1 MSQIFHIHASKDNPI
16 IFFTW
21 ESLQWIPFWLTV
33 HFSTQK
39 MTGAILLFC
48 YVRIFTLYWWIWF
61 CVETSKNGHLFHQ
74 STMEHSTQLT
84 SFSYIS
90 VSFARLMI
98 SWRLQN
104 VFFRFHSKPLVRN
117 LLTFLVKDCLFCW
130 SRTWME
136 HLTWIEFEIKCA

>member
-21 ESLQWIPFWLTV
+21 ESLQWILFLTHCAVCISRHKKWQEPF
-33 HFSTQK
+33 
-39 MTGAILLFC
+39 FC
-48 YVRIFTLYWWIWF
+48 FVTWNVRIFTLYWWIWF

-104 VFFRFHSKPLVRN
+104 VFFSVSFKAPREKSAYISCQRLSV
-117 LLTFLVKDCLFCW
+117 LCW

-136 HLTWIEFEIKCA
+136 HLF